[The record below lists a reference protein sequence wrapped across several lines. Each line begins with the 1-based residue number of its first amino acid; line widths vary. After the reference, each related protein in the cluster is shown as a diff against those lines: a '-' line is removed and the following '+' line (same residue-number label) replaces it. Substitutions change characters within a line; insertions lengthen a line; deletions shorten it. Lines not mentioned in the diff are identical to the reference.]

1 MTTVRKHG
9 GVSVRPMQLAALLL
23 ERTTE
28 ELSEDEAEELVR
40 PREVSG

>member
-1 MTTVRKHG
+1 MPPPIDDG
-9 GVSVRPMQLAALLL
+9 GVSVETMQLAALLL

-28 ELSEDEAEELVR
+28 YLSEDEAEKLVR